1 MTDEEKLD
9 ALDVL
14 LSSGVLGIY
23 GKQFVLQQTTLI
35 SAMQK
40 TDRVFLLRILDRL
53 HIGSKFEELLDESIE
68 LDKKHLLQ
76 IVESASKYIK

>member
-1 MTDEEKLD
+1 MTDDEKLEALD
-9 ALDVL
+9 ALMNSGIIGIEGKSFILEQTVL
-14 LSSGVLGIY
+14 M
-23 GKQFVLQQTTLI
+23 

-53 HIGSKFEELLDESIE
+53 HIGSKFNELLDESIE

-76 IVESASKYIK
+76 IAETATKFTK